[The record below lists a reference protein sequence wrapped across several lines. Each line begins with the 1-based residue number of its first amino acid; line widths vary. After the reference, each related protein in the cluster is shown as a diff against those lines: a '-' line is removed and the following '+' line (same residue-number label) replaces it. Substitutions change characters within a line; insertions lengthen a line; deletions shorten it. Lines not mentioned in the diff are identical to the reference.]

1 MTLALRSCAC
11 PIDSDTFINRASRY
25 PITERLFRTRDP
37 LWMSRLALEHKLF
50 HNPISICAVI
60 NRALLGLKAEP
71 YDLKVK
77 MAGWFILEKL
87 RLS

>member
-1 MTLALRSCAC
+1 
-11 PIDSDTFINRASRY
+11 
-25 PITERLFRTRDP
+25 
-37 LWMSRLALEHKLF
+37 MSRLALEHKLF